1 LHLRNLLGSDTELS
15 KPNCEAIL
23 SIPVAGGLITTLGH
37 KHASDL
43 GMILPHEHIF
53 LDLRRWNEPGYGEA
67 DVEHVIAAMAP
78 EIKKARDAG
87 ILLIVE
93 TTPVGVGRRP
103 DILQQLSRTTGFPFV
118 LATGCYGEPWTPP
131 WVHAA
136 SETALVEWMVRE
148 LTQEV
153 EGTDTPANW
162 IKVSVNDNG
171 LTATETKVFRAAA
184 KASRET
190 HATIGSHTV
199 SGTVAL
205 GQLDLLEKLGVS
217 LERFVWFH
225 TNREPDFGFHLE
237 AVRRGAWIEYDGIGR
252 PPPKGGPD
260 KMYVGLVMR
269 ALDAGLGGRLLL
281 SHDRLGYDPATRN
294 VWEPSYS
301 YIAQVFIPKLAAA
314 GAGYDAIR
322 QITSDNPFRAYAT
335 KRAATQHELPVM
347 VTA

>member
-1 LHLRNLLGSDTELS
+1 
-15 KPNCEAIL
+15 
-23 SIPVAGGLITTLGH
+23 LITTLGY
-37 KHASDL
+37 KQPGDL
-43 GMILPHEHIF
+43 GIILPHEHIF

-67 DVEHVIAAMAP
+67 DVAHVIAAMAP

-87 ILLIVE
+87 ISLIVE

-103 DILQQLSRTTGFPFV
+103 DILQRLSQTTGFPFV

-136 SETALVEWMVRE
+136 SETTLIDWMIGE
-148 LTQEV
+148 LTRKV

-162 IKVSVNDNG
+162 IKLSVNDDG

-190 HATIGSHTV
+190 NATIGSHTV
-199 SGTVAL
+199 RGTVAL
-205 GQLDLLEKLGVS
+205 SQLDLLEKLDVS
-217 LERFVWFH
+217 LERFIWFH
-225 TNREPDFGFHLE
+225 SNREPDFGFHLE

-260 KMYVGLVMR
+260 EMYVGLVAR

-294 VWEPSYS
+294 VREPSYS
-301 YIAQVFIPKLAAA
+301 YITEVFIPKLAAA
-314 GAGYDAIR
+314 GVGYDTIR
-322 QITSDNPFRAYAT
+322 QIIQENPFRAYAT
-335 KRAATQHELPVM
+335 NRAAAGHELPVTL
-347 VTA
+347 TA